1 MGERNKRSAR
11 IIHAGAYET
20 FHLSDFIYGLM
31 PRSISQDF
39 DCREAKPRSH
49 GASPQTQKRGTAAVA
64 QSPFLTPGSWPRE
77 SLIHSSFSPKSV
89 RPAPPT

>member
-31 PRSISQDF
+31 PRSIAQDF

-49 GASPQTQKRGTAAVA
+49 GASPQT
-64 QSPFLTPGSWPRE
+64 
-77 SLIHSSFSPKSV
+77 
-89 RPAPPT
+89 